1 MSEILAPCGAMESLT
16 AAVNAGADAVY
27 LGEEYFSAR
36 KNADNFT
43 AEQLCDA
50 VRFCHYSGVKVY
62 VTLNTLV
69 FDREIPLLAKAIEN
83 CAKADVDAFIVQDMG
98 VARLSRQ
105 IVPELP
111 LHASTQM
118 TVNSPEGA
126 IMAKEL
132 GFTRVVLGRELSLA
146 QIKGITESCDI
157 ETELFVHGA
166 LCVCISGQCYMSSVL
181 GGRSGNRG
189 LCAQP
194 CRLDFTSG
202 DRHNVLSLKDLSLT
216 EKLPELAKADI
227 TSFKIEGRM
236 KRPEYVAGAVNACRV
251 ALDGGTPDLISLKNV
266 FSRSGFTSGYFD
278 DDFKNMQGIRTKD
291 DVTSATSK
299 VLSAMKQ
306 YYHKP
311 FRRFPA
317 DITVNVKS
325 GQPVCYKLSAC
336 GVSSSAV
343 GNIPEKAVNRA
354 VTAEYLENQC
364 SKLGGTVYFPGNIT
378 VNVDDGLSVSAAQ
391 LNELRRKAIE
401 NVSGKILEKNSHHY
415 RISPYIPLDS
425 KDGKKIRPEFR
436 CEVNTALQLEQ
447 VLQEDEYSYIYAP
460 MGLLDEATPDKFRI
474 IVVPPVFLADC
485 ESDVL
490 KKLSLLKKQ
499 GYEHIAVH
507 TLSHIGIARKLGM
520 KAHGMSRLNI
530 TNRYSLREY
539 EKMGLSDTAL
549 SFELLMSDA
558 VSLCA
563 DSEIKTGIVGYGRL
577 PLMITRRC
585 PINNG
590 KPCGKTKRAD
600 CPHYITDRQ
609 GNNMPCMC
617 SENTVEILNPDKLY
631 LSDRQSELAKFD
643 FVLLKFTDETDT
655 GEVLEMYLDDIKP
668 DGKLTRG
675 LYYRGVQ

>member
-1 MSEILAPCGAMESLT
+1 MSEILAPCGATESLA

-36 KNADNFT
+36 KNATNFT

-50 VRFCHYSGVKVY
+50 VRFCHYNGVKVY

-69 FDREIPLLAKAIEN
+69 FDKEIPLLAKAIEN
-83 CAKADVDAFIVQDMG
+83 CAKADVDGFIVQDMG
-98 VARLSRQ
+98 VARLARQ

-118 TVNSPEGA
+118 TINSPEGA
-126 IMAKEL
+126 IAAKKL
-132 GFTRVVLGRELSLA
+132 GFTRVVLGRELSSE
-146 QIKGITESCDI
+146 QIKAIIDSCDI
-157 ETELFVHGA
+157 ETEIFVHGA
-166 LCVCISGQCYMSSVL
+166 LCVCVSGQCYMSSAL

-202 DRHNVLSLKDLSLT
+202 ERHNVLSLKDLSLI
-216 EKLPELAKADI
+216 EKLPELENLGV

-251 ALDGGTPDLISLKNV
+251 ALDGGVSDLITLKNV
-266 FSRSGFTSGYFD
+266 FSRSGFTSGYFE
-278 DDFKNMQGIRTKD
+278 DDFRNMQGVRTKE
-291 DVTSATSK
+291 DVTAATSK
-299 VLSAMKQ
+299 LLSAMKQ

-311 FRRFPA
+311 FKRFAA

-325 GQPVCYKLSAC
+325 GQPVSYKLSAD
-336 GVSSSAV
+336 GLSTVAV
-343 GNIPEKAVNRA
+343 GDIPEKAVNRA
-354 VTAEYLENQC
+354 VTAEYLESQC

-378 VNVDDGLSVSAAQ
+378 VNVDEGLSVSAAH

-401 NVSGKILEKNSHHY
+401 SLSEKILEKNSHHY
-415 RISPYIPLDS
+415 KIYPYIPLDS

-436 CEVNTALQLEQ
+436 CEISTSAQLEQ
-447 VLQEDEYSYIYAP
+447 VLNEDEYSYIYVP
-460 MGLLDEATPDKFRI
+460 MNLLDSDTPDKFRI

-485 ESDVL
+485 EEQVTEELSVL
-490 KKLSLLKKQ
+490 RKQ

-507 TLSHIGIARKLGM
+507 TLSHIGIAQKLGF
-520 KAHGMSRLNI
+520 KIHGMSRLNI
-530 TNRYSLREY
+530 TNCYSLREY
-539 EKMGLSDTAL
+539 EKMGLSDTVL

-563 DSEIKTGIVGYGRL
+563 DSNIKTGIVGYGRL

-631 LSDRQSELAKFD
+631 LSDRQSELKKFD

-655 GEVLEMYLDDIKP
+655 DEILNMYLDDIKP
-668 DGKLTRG
+668 EGKLTRG

>member
-1 MSEILAPCGAMESLT
+1 MSEILAPCGATESLT

-36 KNADNFT
+36 KNAQNFT

-62 VTLNTLV
+62 VTLNTLI
-69 FDREIPLLAKAIEN
+69 FDKEVPLLVKAIKN
-83 CAKADVDAFIVQDMG
+83 CAIADIDGFIVQDMG
-98 VARLSRQ
+98 VARIARQ

-126 IMAKEL
+126 RMAKKL
-132 GFTRVVLGRELSLA
+132 GFSRVVLGRELSYQ
-146 QIKGITESCDI
+146 QIKDIIESCDI

-166 LCVCISGQCYMSSVL
+166 LCVCVSGQCYMSSVL

-202 DRHNVLSLKDLSLT
+202 GRHNVLSLKDLSLA
-216 EKLPELAKADI
+216 EKLPELEKLGV

-236 KRPEYVAGAVNACRV
+236 KRPEYVAGAVNACRT
-251 ALDGGTPDLISLKNV
+251 ALDGGTPDLVSLKNV

-278 DDFKNMQGIRTKD
+278 DDFKNMQGVRTKD
-291 DVTSATSK
+291 DVTAATSK
-299 VLSAMKQ
+299 VLAGMKQ

-311 FRRFPA
+311 YKRFSA
-317 DITVNVKS
+317 DISVNVKKD
-325 GQPVCYKLSAC
+325 QPITYKISAC
-336 GVSSSAV
+336 KVSSVSV
-343 GNIPEKAVNRA
+343 GDIPEKAVSKA
-354 VTAEYLENQC
+354 ITAEYLEKQC

-391 LNELRRKAIE
+391 INELRRKAIE
-401 NVSGKILEKNSHHY
+401 SLSEKILAKKSHNY
-415 RISPYIPLDS
+415 KILPYIPLGS

-436 CEVNTALQLEQ
+436 CEVSTAVQLEQ
-447 VLQEDEYSYIYAP
+447 VLNEDEYSYIYAP
-460 MGLLDEATPDKFRI
+460 VDLLDASTPDKFRI
-474 IVVPPVFLADC
+474 VIVPPVFVADC
-485 ESDVL
+485 EKEL
-490 KKLSLLKKQ
+490 IKKLSELKKY
-499 GYEHIAVH
+499 GYGHLAVH
-507 TLSHIGIARKLGM
+507 TLSHIGIADKLGF

-530 TNRYSLREY
+530 TNRYSLKEY
-539 EKMGLSDTAL
+539 EKMGLCDTAL

-590 KPCGKTKRAD
+590 KPCGKTKRTD

-643 FVLLKFTDETDT
+643 FILLKFTDEVNTS
-655 GEVLEMYLDDIKP
+655 EVLDMYLNDVKP
-668 DGKLTRG
+668 EGKLTRG

>member
-1 MSEILAPCGAMESLT
+1 
-16 AAVNAGADAVY
+16 
-27 LGEEYFSAR
+27 
-36 KNADNFT
+36 
-43 AEQLCDA
+43 
-50 VRFCHYSGVKVY
+50 
-62 VTLNTLV
+62 
-69 FDREIPLLAKAIEN
+69 
-83 CAKADVDAFIVQDMG
+83 
-98 VARLSRQ
+98 
-105 IVPELP
+105 
-111 LHASTQM
+111 
-118 TVNSPEGA
+118 
-126 IMAKEL
+126 
-132 GFTRVVLGRELSLA
+132 
-146 QIKGITESCDI
+146 
-157 ETELFVHGA
+157 
-166 LCVCISGQCYMSSVL
+166 
-181 GGRSGNRG
+181 
-189 LCAQP
+189 
-194 CRLDFTSG
+194 
-202 DRHNVLSLKDLSLT
+202 
-216 EKLPELAKADI
+216 
-227 TSFKIEGRM
+227 
-236 KRPEYVAGAVNACRV
+236 
-251 ALDGGTPDLISLKNV
+251 
-266 FSRSGFTSGYFD
+266 
-278 DDFKNMQGIRTKD
+278 
-291 DVTSATSK
+291 
-299 VLSAMKQ
+299 
-306 YYHKP
+306 
-311 FRRFPA
+311 
-317 DITVNVKS
+317 
-325 GQPVCYKLSAC
+325 
-336 GVSSSAV
+336 
-343 GNIPEKAVNRA
+343 
-354 VTAEYLENQC
+354 
-364 SKLGGTVYFPGNIT
+364 
-378 VNVDDGLSVSAAQ
+378 
-391 LNELRRKAIE
+391 
-401 NVSGKILEKNSHHY
+401 
-415 RISPYIPLDS
+415 
-425 KDGKKIRPEFR
+425 
-436 CEVNTALQLEQ
+436 
-447 VLQEDEYSYIYAP
+447 

-577 PLMITRRC
+577 SLMITRRC

-590 KPCGKTKRAD
+590 KPCGKNKRAD